1 MLAQLVAINTAEAV
15 TWGDILLILGII
27 ALIVVILAFMPRFRR

>member
-1 MLAQLVAINTAEAV
+1 MDYLLAIANEEAV

-27 ALIVVILAFMPRFRR
+27 ALIVIILAFVPRIRR

>member
-1 MLAQLVAINTAEAV
+1 MLAINTSEAV

-27 ALIVVILAFMPRFRR
+27 ALIVIILAFMPRFRR